1 MDEDELFLIAVALG
15 GAMIGC
21 TLAALVMIF
30 FY

>member
-1 MDEDELFLIAVALG
+1 MDEDELFLVAVALG

-21 TLAALVMIF
+21 TLAAIMMIF

>member
-1 MDEDELFLIAVALG
+1 MDEDELFLIVVALG